1 MSAKAVIFDMD
12 GVIIDSEPLWRR
24 AEISAFGEYGY
35 ELNDEMCRSTAGL
48 RLTQVIEHWQRR
60 FGYND
65 YVKNELFNKVHA
77 EVIRLI
83 KTEGKP
89 FSGLIE
95 LLNHLNSLNYK
106 IALASGSSYEIIYTV
121 IEKFQIKSFFE
132 VVRSGE
138 EEEFSK
144 PHPQIFINAAKLLNV
159 HVEDCWV
166 IEDSR
171 NGVIAARAARMKVIA
186 MPEEEVENDPVFAIA
201 NNKVKS
207 LLEVTKLFPPDLKE

>member
-1 MSAKAVIFDMD
+1 MSPKAVIFDMD

-24 AEISAFGEYGY
+24 AEISTFGEYGY
-35 ELNDEMCRSTAGL
+35 ELNDDMCRSTAGL
-48 RLTQVIEHWQRR
+48 RLTQVIEHWQRK

-65 YVKNELFNKVHA
+65 FVKNELFTKVHA

-89 FSGLIE
+89 FAGLLE

-106 IALASGSSYEIIYTV
+106 IALASGSSYEIIFTV
-121 IEKFQIKSFFE
+121 LEKFQIKSFFE
-132 VVRSGE
+132 EIRSGE

-144 PHPQIFINAAKLLNV
+144 PHPQIFINTAKKLNV
-159 HVEDCWV
+159 AYEDCWV

-186 MPEEEVENDPVFAIA
+186 MPEKEVENDSVFSIA
-201 NNKVKS
+201 DTKVKS
-207 LLEVTKLFPPDLKE
+207 LLDVTKLFSDY